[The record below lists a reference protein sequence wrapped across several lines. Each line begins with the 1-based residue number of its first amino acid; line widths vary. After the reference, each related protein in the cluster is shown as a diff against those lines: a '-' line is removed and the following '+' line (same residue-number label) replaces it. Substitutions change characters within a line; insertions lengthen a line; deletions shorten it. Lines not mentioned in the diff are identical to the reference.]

1 MAITTIFDPTKF
13 RVSIQEMIF
22 EWLTDALGD
31 SVSEITT
38 NTIKDEDL
46 EKLDKS
52 ICQYKVSSPSSRS
65 TGAGALNREAVFK
78 NVTVTIGFKA
88 RSQVEELEL
97 DLLDDILLAYMQSP
111 DPTKGRK
118 ALGVA
123 GLRSGL
129 LTGPMD
135 NNSKIYYLHR
145 WILSVRVLTQGVA
158 P

>member
-1 MAITTIFDPTKF
+1 MAITTTFDPAKF

-31 SVSEITT
+31 NVFDITT
-38 NTIKDEDL
+38 NTTKDGDL
-46 EKLDKS
+46 EKLPKP
-52 ICQYKVSSPSSRS
+52 ICEYKVNSQSSRS

-78 NVTVTIGFKA
+78 NVTITIGFKV
-88 RSQVEELEL
+88 RSQVEELEV
-97 DLLDDILLAYMQSP
+97 DLLDDILLAYMQSS
-111 DPTKGRK
+111 DSTKGRK

-123 GLRSGL
+123 GLRNGL

-145 WILSVRVLTQGVA
+145 WILSVRPLTQGVA

>member
-1 MAITTIFDPTKF
+1 MAITKTFNPTKF
-13 RVSIQEMIF
+13 RVSIQEIIF
-22 EWLTDALGD
+22 EWLTDALGN
-31 SVSEITT
+31 SVSSITT
-38 NTIKDEDL
+38 NTIKDDDL
-46 EKLDKS
+46 EKLEKP

-97 DLLDDILLAYMQSP
+97 DLLDDILLAYYQSP

-118 ALGVA
+118 ALGGA
-123 GLRSGL
+123 KLRHGV
-129 LTGPMD
+129 LTGPID
-135 NNSKIYYLHR
+135 NNTKTYYLHR
-145 WILSVRVLTQGVA
+145 WILSVRPLTQGVS

>member
-1 MAITTIFDPTKF
+1 MAITTIFDPAKF

-31 SVSEITT
+31 NVSDITT
-38 NTIKDEDL
+38 NTTKDADL
-46 EKLDKS
+46 EKMDIP
-52 ICQYKVSSPSSRS
+52 ICEYKVNSQSSRS

-78 NVTVTIGFKA
+78 NITITIGFKA
-88 RSQVEELEL
+88 RSQVDELQL

-123 GLRSGL
+123 GLRIGL

-135 NNSKIYYLHR
+135 NSSKTYYLHR
-145 WILSVRVLTQGVA
+145 WILSARVLTQGVA